1 MSISSEVNDALCKT
15 GPDTIMGRLFR
26 RYWIP
31 LLISTE
37 LPENDG
43 APIRVTVLSEKLLA
57 FRNTDGTIGLI
68 DEFCAHRGV
77 SLWFGRN
84 EEHGIRCPYH
94 GWKYDVNGQC
104 VEVPSEPDES
114 GYCQKIKLKSYPCIE
129 QGGVIWTFMGD
140 ETEKPPLP
148 KFEWNLVPPENRYV
162 SKRLQEC
169 NYLQAMEG
177 GIDSSH
183 VSFLHSGE
191 LHTDPLHKGTKGAK
205 FQGDKKPHFEVQE
218 SEAGLLIGAR
228 RNAEPGFY
236 YWRISQW
243 LMPWYTMIPPY
254 GENALNGHA
263 FVPID
268 DENCWVWSM
277 THKPA
282 APLSQSEI
290 HSMDNGEGMYAELIP
305 GTYLPVA
312 NKRNDY
318 LIDRDLQKS
327 GRYYSGIKGIGMQDA
342 SLQESM
348 GPLQDRTKE
357 NLVSTDNAIIMAR
370 NRLLKAARNLEKGI
384 EPPGLSQESHLV
396 RSASVQLPVD
406 ASFKEAAAENL
417 KAELGKSHVSKIS
430 V

>member
-1 MSISSEVNDALCKT
+1 
-15 GPDTIMGRLFR
+15 
-26 RYWIP
+26 
-31 LLISTE
+31 
-37 LPENDG
+37 
-43 APIRVTVLSEKLLA
+43 
-57 FRNTDGTIGLI
+57 
-68 DEFCAHRGV
+68 
-77 SLWFGRN
+77 
-84 EEHGIRCPYH
+84 
-94 GWKYDVNGQC
+94 
-104 VEVPSEPDES
+104 
-114 GYCQKIKLKSYPCIE
+114 
-129 QGGVIWTFMGD
+129 
-140 ETEKPPLP
+140 
-148 KFEWNLVPPENRYV
+148 
-162 SKRLQEC
+162 
-169 NYLQAMEG
+169 MEG